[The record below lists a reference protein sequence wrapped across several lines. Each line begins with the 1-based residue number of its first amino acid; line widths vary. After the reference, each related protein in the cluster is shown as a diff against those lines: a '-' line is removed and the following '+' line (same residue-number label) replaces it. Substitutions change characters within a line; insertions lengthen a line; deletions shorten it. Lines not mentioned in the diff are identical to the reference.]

1 MKSYLDI
8 LKLKP
13 QATAPN
19 ISDTTQPFASQYK
32 TLNPILATNDR

>member
-13 QATAPN
+13 QSTVSNASETA
-19 ISDTTQPFASQYK
+19 QPFASTYK
-32 TLNPILATNDR
+32 TLNPILANDR